1 MPEQPHFRIKTMNAI
16 APAGIETLERRG
28 CAVGEE
34 IEAPQGILLRSAD
47 LHEYPFNPEL
57 LAIARAGAGYNNIPV
72 AECANR
78 GIVVFN
84 APGANAVAVKE
95 QEIASLVLASRDVLG
110 SIEYVKSIA
119 DRGAEIPA
127 LVEKGK
133 AAFTGPELMGKSI
146 GVIGLGAVGALVAN
160 AAVGLDMQVWGYD
173 PFMSVDAA
181 WRLSRAVLHASTLD
195 EIFENCDYISINV
208 PHTEST
214 HHMLNAEAFAK
225 MRRGVRIINESRAE
239 VVDDEAMVRALESG
253 QVAKYVTDFPN
264 ETILKAPNVIA
275 LPHIGACTPE
285 SEDRCAV
292 MAAEEMVDYLL
303 NGNIRNSV
311 NLPDVALSRMGVCR
325 LCVIHHNVPRMI
337 TSILDYISRRNI
349 NVEHMIN
356 KPRGG
361 YAVTIVDLSEPIG
374 EDVAEAIRGMN
385 DVVRVRVL

>member
-1 MPEQPHFRIKTMNAI
+1 MFKIKTMNAI
-16 APAGIETLERRG
+16 APAGIEALERRG
-28 CAVGEE
+28 CTVGEAV
-34 IEAPQGILLRSAD
+34 EAPEGILLRSAD
-47 LHEYPFNPEL
+47 LHDYPLNPEL

-110 SIEYVKSIA
+110 SIDYVKSIA
-119 DRGAEIPA
+119 DRGEEIPA

-160 AAVGLDMQVWGYD
+160 AAVSLDMQVWGYD

-181 WRLSRAVLHASTLD
+181 WRLSRAVLHAATLD

-214 HHMLNAEAFAK
+214 HHMLNEEAFSK
-225 MRRGVRIINESRAE
+225 MREGVRIINESRAE
-239 VVDDEAMVRALESG
+239 VVDDEAMCRALRSG
-253 QVAKYVTDFPN
+253 RVAKYVTDFPN
-264 ETILKAPNVIA
+264 EVILKAPNVIA

-292 MAAEEMVDYLL
+292 MAAEEMYDYLV

-337 TSILDYISRRNI
+337 TSILDFISRKNI

-374 EDVAEAIRGMN
+374 EDVAGAIRRMN

>member
-1 MPEQPHFRIKTMNAI
+1 MFKIKTMNAI
-16 APAGIETLERRG
+16 APAGIEALERRG
-28 CAVGEE
+28 CTVGEDV
-34 IEAPQGILLRSAD
+34 EAPEGILLRSAD
-47 LHEYPFNPEL
+47 LHEYPLNPEL

-72 AECANR
+72 AECAGR

-110 SIEYVKSIA
+110 SIDYVKSIA
-119 DRGAEIPA
+119 DRGEEIPA

-181 WRLSRAVLHASTLD
+181 WRLSRAVLHAATLD

-214 HHMLNAEAFAK
+214 HHMLNEEAFSK
-225 MRRGVRIINESRAE
+225 MRDGVRIINESRAE
-239 VVDDEAMVRALESG
+239 VVDDEAMSRALRSG
-253 QVAKYVTDFPN
+253 KVAKYVTDFPN
-264 ETILKAPNVIA
+264 EVILKAPNVIA

-292 MAAEEMVDYLL
+292 MAAEEMLDYLI

-337 TSILDYISRRNI
+337 TSILDFISRKNI

-356 KPRGG
+356 KPRDG

-374 EDVAEAIRGMN
+374 EDVADAIRRMN

>member
-1 MPEQPHFRIKTMNAI
+1 MFKIKTMNAI

-28 CAVGEE
+28 CTVGEDV
-34 IEAPQGILLRSAD
+34 EAPEGILLRSAD

-110 SIEYVKSIA
+110 SIDYVKSIA
-119 DRGAEIPA
+119 DRGEEIPR

-133 AAFTGPELMGKSI
+133 SAFTGPELMGKSI

-160 AAVGLDMQVWGYD
+160 AAVSLDMQVWGYD

-181 WRLSRAVLHASTLD
+181 WRLSRAVLHAATLD

-214 HHMLNAEAFAK
+214 HHMLNEEAFSK
-225 MRRGVRIINESRAE
+225 MRQGVRIINESRAE
-239 VVDDEAMVRALESG
+239 VVDDEAMTRALESG
-253 QVAKYVTDFPN
+253 KVAKYVTDFPN
-264 ETILKAPNVIA
+264 EIILKAPNVIA

-292 MAAEEMVDYLL
+292 MAAEEMYDYLV

-337 TSILDYISRRNI
+337 TSILDFISQKNI

-374 EDVAEAIRGMN
+374 EDVADAIRRMN